1 MDRRTKIV
9 ATLGPAT
16 DDPEVLRATLAAG
29 VDVVRL
35 NLSHGSVD
43 GHVKRIAA
51 VRELSRELQRPIAVL
66 ADLPGPKIR
75 AGDFGDEG
83 VQFETGSH
91 VRLRVGNRVS
101 TAEMIEVDYPE
112 LVEDVAAGDV
122 VALGDGVITLR
133 IDGVDASDGGVL
145 SSRVESPGR
154 TQGRPGVHLS
164 ADRVRLSSPTDL
176 DLELA
181 RQMVDAG
188 VDYLAVSFVRSADDI
203 DRVREVSG
211 DRALLV
217 AKIETGPAVEE
228 LEAIIG
234 TADAVMVARGDLGI
248 DRPLAD
254 VPHLQKRI
262 IRRCVEAGTP
272 VITATQ
278 MLESMVQAPTPT
290 RAEVSDVANA
300 VFDGTDAV
308 MLSGETAIGRDP
320 ARVIATMESIC
331 VRAEAEADYEQ
342 WAVRMGRN
350 LNPVAGTDRVTS
362 AVAHAASQA
371 ARDLEVDAILCCTRT
386 GRTARAMA
394 RFRPRAPLLA
404 LSPKDTTACALSLSW
419 GVVPIQMSD
428 SSSTDELVWLAV
440 ETAVHA
446 GRLQPGATVI
456 VLAGAPDR
464 PSTAAT
470 DVMRV
475 VTLR

>member
-1 MDRRTKIV
+1 MARRTKIV

-16 DDPEVLRATLAAG
+16 DDPDVLRSTLAAG

-35 NLSHGSVD
+35 NLSHGSIES
-43 GHVKRIAA
+43 HLERIAA
-51 VRELSRELQRPIAVL
+51 VRSFSRDLGRPIAVL

-75 AGDFGDEG
+75 AGEFGDAEVHFVAG
-83 VQFETGSH
+83 DSLS
-91 VRLRVGNRVS
+91 LRVGDRGS
-101 TAEMIEVDYPE
+101 TAEVIEVDYPD
-112 LVEDVAAGDV
+112 LIDDVSQGDV
-122 VALGDGVITLR
+122 VALGDGDITLR
-133 IDGVDASDGGVL
+133 VTQVGDDAL
-145 SSRVESPGR
+145 SAQVESPGR

-164 ADRVRLSSPTDL
+164 AERVRLASPTPL

-181 RQMVDAG
+181 STMVEVG
-188 VDYLAVSFVRSADDI
+188 VEYLAVSFVRSAEDI
-203 DRVREVSG
+203 QRVREVAG

-217 AKIETGPAVEE
+217 AKIETGPAVEH

-234 TADAVMVARGDLGI
+234 VADAVMVARGDLGI

-278 MLESMVQAPTPT
+278 MLESMVHAPTPT

-320 ARVIATMESIC
+320 ARVISTMDSIV
-331 VRAEAEADYEQ
+331 VRAETEADYEQ

-350 LNPVAGTDRVTS
+350 LSPVAGADRVTS
-362 AVAHAASQA
+362 AIAHAASQA
-371 ARDLEVDAILCCTRT
+371 ARDLGVDAILCCTRT

-404 LSPKDTTACALSLSW
+404 LSPNASTSCALSLSW
-419 GVVPIQMSD
+419 GVDPIQMAG

-440 ETAVHA
+440 DTAVRA
-446 GRLQPGATVI
+446 GRLRPGATVI

>member
-1 MDRRTKIV
+1 MARRTKIV

-16 DDPEVLRATLAAG
+16 DDPEVLRSTLASG

-35 NLSHGSVD
+35 NFSHGSLD
-43 GHVKRIAA
+43 SHLERIAA
-51 VRELSRELQRPIAVL
+51 VRAFSRDIGRSVAVL

-75 AGDFGDEG
+75 AGEFGDAE
-83 VQFETGSH
+83 VQFVAGDRVS
-91 VRLRVGNRVS
+91 LRVGDRVS
-101 TAEMIEVDYPE
+101 TAELIEVDYPD
-112 LVEDVAAGDV
+112 LIDDVSPGDV
-122 VALGDGVITLR
+122 IALGDGDITLR
-133 IDGVDASDGGVL
+133 VTDIGDDVL
-145 SSRVESPGR
+145 IAEVESPGR

-164 ADRVRLSSPTDL
+164 AERVRLVSPTPL

-181 RQMVDAG
+181 GQMVEVG
-188 VDYLAVSFVRSADDI
+188 VEYLAVSFVRSADDI
-203 DRVREVSG
+203 ERVREVAG

-217 AKIETGPAVEE
+217 AKIETGPAVEH

-234 TADAVMVARGDLGI
+234 VADAVMVARGDLGI

-278 MLESMVQAPTPT
+278 MLESMVHAPTPT

-320 ARVIATMESIC
+320 ARVITTMDSIV
-331 VRAEAEADYEQ
+331 VRAEVEADYEQ

-350 LNPVAGTDRVTS
+350 LSPVAGADRVTS
-362 AVAHAASQA
+362 AIAHAASQA
-371 ARDLEVDAILCCTRT
+371 ARDLGVDAILCCTRT

-404 LSPKDTTACALSLSW
+404 LSPNASTACALAMSW
-419 GVVPIQMSD
+419 GVDPIQMAGSA
-428 SSSTDELVWLAV
+428 STDELVWLAV
-440 ETAVHA
+440 DTAVRA